1 MSLKIGILTCSDS
14 RARGQAEDA
23 SGEVL
28 KTACEKLGWTVVAYD
43 VVPDDR
49 TGIAASI
56 AQFAD
61 RAGVNV
67 VLTTGGTGFGP
78 RDVTPEATR
87 DVCPREAPGIAEAI
101 RAGSMAITRR
111 AMLSRATAGLRG
123 QTLVVNL
130 PGSPRA
136 VIESLKLVADQFPHA
151 VEMIHGADHEAAG
164 SPPSAAPSPSS
175 SPDSTNSS

>member
-1 MSLKIGILTCSDS
+1 MTLRIGILTCSDS
-14 RARGQAEDA
+14 RARGDGEDT
-23 SGEVL
+23 SGQTL
-28 KTACEKLGWTVVAYD
+28 KAACEKLWWTVAAYD

-61 RAGVNV
+61 RAHVDV

-87 DVCPREAPGIAEAI
+87 DVCIREAPGIAEAI

-123 QTLVVNL
+123 RTLIVNL
-130 PGSPRA
+130 PGSPKA

-151 VEMIHGADHEAAG
+151 VEMMRGEGHDPAA
-164 SPPSAAPSPSS
+164 SPPSADPSASS
-175 SPDSTNSS
+175 TPDSTNSS